1 MIAAETVREIAA
13 TAAASRPPPAP
24 AASATPPSPN
34 SSTSWTAISMIRA
47 RVRLGKRANGTSM
60 TTASPVITSA
70 TRFPSLSA
78 GWRSVGCLEWTSTPL

>member
-1 MIAAETVREIAA
+1 MIATETASEIAA

-34 SSTSWTAISMIRA
+34 SSTSWIAMSMSRA
-47 RVRLGKRANGTSM
+47 RVRLGKRAKGTSM

-70 TRFPSLSA
+70 TRFPSLS
-78 GWRSVGCLEWTSTPL
+78 VGCLEWTSTHL